1 MGVILTLGKK
11 NQAQNKAIKKRMRIN
26 NKKITPTGIAIPL
39 TLISIFGLISTESG
53 SEKTIAAFLTIFG
66 TFLIIAEHR
75 KVLPEAFNR
84 WLRRQEQKDLRTVD
98 LAVLAAEHGLEF
110 SQEHDEIEALL
121 TQSLNVIELP
131 PKGFQHVM
139 FGEEDLGRIII
150 FEYHRTQPKLI
161 PMVGTA
167 AEFNFQTVPSILL
180 IHKTVQHVHILKSA
194 WGRNHDY
201 KQLIKDYFPGW
212 LFPTEFICFYKGADP
227 DEIKRFL
234 ENNRPFSFVSN
245 EPSVRLISFHE
256 KTVSAFYERKLK
268 ADGSNLNNFRR
279 LAQRMMEVVGNA
291 TNLKETGTGS

>member
-11 NQAQNKAIKKRMRIN
+11 NQAQNKEIKKRMTPQIE
-26 NKKITPTGIAIPL
+26 KITPSGIGIPL
-39 TLISIFGLISTESG
+39 MILSALGFSSAETVDEAVLVTIIFLCGAVMVIG
-53 SEKTIAAFLTIFG
+53 
-66 TFLIIAEHR
+66 EHR
-75 KVLPEAFNR
+75 KSILKLANQ
-84 WLRRQEQKDLRTVD
+84 WLSRQEQKELRSIDLNL
-98 LAVLAAEHGLEF
+98 LASENGLKF

-139 FGEEDLGRIII
+139 FGEEDLGRLII

-201 KQLIKDYFPGW
+201 KQLIEDYFPGW
-212 LFPTEFICFYKGADP
+212 LFPTEFICFYKSADP

-291 TNLKETGTGS
+291 TNLKETGTGL